1 VNWSVPFVVLT
12 LFAVLWWFVT
22 AVAVGLEEGRASR
35 ELKRSMYVALVV
47 AVVAG
52 LAAAIL
58 TYLR

>member
-1 VNWSVPFVVLT
+1 MNWSITFVVIT

-22 AVAVGLEEGRASR
+22 AVAVGLEEGKASR
-35 ELKRSMYVALVV
+35 ELKRSMHLALVV

-52 LAAAIL
+52 VAAAAL